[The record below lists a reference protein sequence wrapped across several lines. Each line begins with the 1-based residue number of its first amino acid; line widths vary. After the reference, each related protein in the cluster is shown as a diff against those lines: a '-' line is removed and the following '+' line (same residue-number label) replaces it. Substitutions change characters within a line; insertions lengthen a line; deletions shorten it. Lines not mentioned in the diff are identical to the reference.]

1 MLNGDSG
8 YNGSNTYGGSSVT
21 GADKPA
27 SRALLWWVFPVS
39 VWLPYAL

>member
-1 MLNGDSG
+1 MWNGDSG
-8 YNGSNTYGGSSVT
+8 YGECANSVT